1 MFFKGKFLS
10 VVLFVLVGISGFA
23 DSSYKPTGSVQ
34 TNEDM
39 FILGVHPYANPQ
51 TLFEDYQ
58 PIIKYLEQ
66 KIPNTKF
73 KLEASK
79 DYADYEDKLEAK
91 KFHFALPNPYQTIF
105 SFEHGYHVIAKMT
118 PDEDFGGLII
128 KRKES
133 NVNSFKDLKD
143 KSICF
148 VSPSAV
154 AATMLPL
161 MFLHEEGIDTSKDLK
176 IRYVGSQDSTI
187 LNAKS
192 GECDI
197 SGSTVRFF
205 RSWSKK
211 NPELAKDIVIL
222 WKTEPFVHNSIIV
235 RSDVDKTIAKK
246 VAEALVALSKDTS
259 VDQTVF
265 KKDQQYFEF
274 ATNKTYDKANRFFK
288 KYDKLIGLPDDMK
301 AKKAK

>member
-1 MFFKGKFLS
+1 MFKINFKIVGLL
-10 VVLFVLVGISGFA
+10 VLGLM
-23 DSSYKPTGSVQ
+23 SSCFSEGYKPTGNIQKEEV
-34 TNEDM
+34 
-39 FILGVHPYANPQ
+39 FIFGVHPYANPQ
-51 TLFEDYQ
+51 TLFADYE
-58 PIIKYLEQ
+58 PIVKYLEQ

-79 DYADYEDKLEAK
+79 DYADYEDKLANK
-91 KFHFALPNPYQTIF
+91 KFHFSLPNPYQTLLGI
-105 SFEHGYHVIAKMT
+105 ENDYKVIAKMT

-128 KRKES
+128 KRKDS
-133 NVNSFKDLKD
+133 KINSFNDLKN

-161 MFLHEEGIDTSKDLK
+161 MFLHDKGVDTAKDLK
-176 IRYVGSQDSTI
+176 IKYVGSQDSTI

-192 GECDI
+192 GECDV

-222 WKTEPFVHNSIIV
+222 WETEPFIHNAIIA
-235 RSDVDKTIAKK
+235 RGDVDKNIAKK
-246 VAEALVALSKDTS
+246 VADALVGLSKDSS
-259 VDQTVF
+259 VDQSQF
-265 KKDQQYFEF
+265 KKEQQFFEL
-274 ATNKTYDKANRFFK
+274 ATNKTYDKASKFFK
-288 KYDKLIGLPDDMK
+288 KYDKAIGLPDDMK
-301 AKKAK
+301 DKKAK